1 MNIYYASFININFV
15 LIKEAFYIFRLCLLL
30 IWPDFDTVFINP
42 KNVYLIMHIAEQ
54 KKYTEADYNLL
65 EEGAPFQLIN
75 GDLITS
81 PAPVSYHQILSIR
94 LSSKIHNFL
103 ENNNNNGICL
113 YAPVDVVLNDENI
126 FQPDLI
132 YISAE
137 RKTELL
143 QNRIMGAPDLV
154 IEILSPS
161 TAYYDLRQKKDF
173 YERYGVKEYLII
185 DPIKKD
191 AELYILENKEFV
203 LKQKSPQNGLISLT
217 TLPGL
222 QIDLQKLFV

>member
-1 MNIYYASFININFV
+1 
-15 LIKEAFYIFRLCLLL
+15 
-30 IWPDFDTVFINP
+30 
-42 KNVYLIMHIAEQ
+42 MHIAEQ

-75 GDLITS
+75 GDLIMS
-81 PAPVSYHQILSIR
+81 PAPTSYHQILSGRFYYLIQTYIE
-94 LSSKIHNFL
+94 KT
-103 ENNNNNGICL
+103 NNNGICL
-113 YAPVDVVLNDENI
+113 YSPIDVRLDEENT

-161 TAYYDLRQKKDF
+161 TAYYDLKQKKDV
-173 YERYGVKEYLII
+173 YERFGVKEYLII

-191 AELYILENKEFV
+191 AEDYFLENEEFM
-203 LKQKSPQNGLISLT
+203 LKQKEKQNGTITLS

-222 QIDLQKLFV
+222 QIDLQKLFS

>member
-1 MNIYYASFININFV
+1 
-15 LIKEAFYIFRLCLLL
+15 
-30 IWPDFDTVFINP
+30 
-42 KNVYLIMHIAEQ
+42 MHTAEQ

-75 GDLITS
+75 GDLIMS
-81 PAPVSYHQILSIR
+81 PAPISYHQILSGRFYYLIQTYIE
-94 LSSKIHNFL
+94 KNAD
-103 ENNNNNGICL
+103 NGICL
-113 YAPVDVVLNDENI
+113 YAPIDVILDNENI

-173 YERYGVKEYLII
+173 YERYSVKEYLII
-185 DPIKKD
+185 DPIKRD
-191 AELYILENKEFV
+191 AELYVLENEEFV
-203 LKQKSPQNGLISLT
+203 LKQKAQQNGFINLT

-222 QIDLQKLFV
+222 QIDLQKLFA

>member
-1 MNIYYASFININFV
+1 
-15 LIKEAFYIFRLCLLL
+15 
-30 IWPDFDTVFINP
+30 
-42 KNVYLIMHIAEQ
+42 MHIAEQ

-75 GDLITS
+75 GDLIMS
-81 PAPVSYHQILSIR
+81 PAPTSYHQILSGR
-94 LSSKIHNFL
+94 LFKVIDNFL
-103 ENNNNNGICL
+103 EKNNFDGICL
-113 YAPVDVVLNDENI
+113 YSPIDVRLDEENT

-137 RKTELL
+137 RKTALL

-161 TAYYDLRQKKDF
+161 TAYYDLLQKKDV
-173 YERYGVKEYLII
+173 YERFGVEEYLIV
-185 DPIKKD
+185 DPIRKD
-191 AELYILENKEFV
+191 AKLYVLENETFM
-203 LKQKSPQNGLISLT
+203 LKQNEAQNGSISFG

-222 QIDLQKLFV
+222 QINLQKLFS

>member
-1 MNIYYASFININFV
+1 
-15 LIKEAFYIFRLCLLL
+15 
-30 IWPDFDTVFINP
+30 
-42 KNVYLIMHIAEQ
+42 MHIAEK

-75 GDLITS
+75 GDLIML
-81 PAPVSYHQILSIR
+81 PAPTSYHQLLSIR
-94 LSSKIHNFL
+94 LSSKIQYFL
-103 ENNNNNGICL
+103 ENINSDGICL
-113 YAPVDVVLNDENI
+113 CAPIDVRLDDENT

-137 RKTELL
+137 RKNELFHD
-143 QNRIMGAPDLV
+143 QITGAPDLI

-173 YERYGVKEYLII
+173 YERFAVKEYLIV
-185 DPIKKD
+185 DPLAKN
-191 AELYILENKEFV
+191 AELYILENAEFM
-203 LKQKSPQNGLISLT
+203 LKQKATQNGTINLT

-222 QIDLQKLFV
+222 QIDLQKLFA